1 MISATSRAIL
11 VLSILVCG
19 AACATTANAAPP
31 GDACALLT
39 PAQVGAALG
48 VPVAAGTYVTPTF
61 KKTCTWNATTA
72 GSGYVTLMLQ
82 DVGAFE
88 SGKQLSSM
96 AAATKMVV
104 TPIGGVG
111 DDAYYLAL
119 GDQVGFIVKKGNA
132 TFKVAVY
139 AHIPIESKQ
148 AKEKTL
154 AQQVV
159 SGLQQ

>member
-1 MISATSRAIL
+1 MPSKICLGAVIAAIL
-11 VLSILVCG
+11 IVG
-19 AACATTANAAPP
+19 AAIASSANAAPP
-31 GDACALLT
+31 DDACSLLT
-39 PAQVGAALG
+39 QTQVSAALG
-48 VPVAAGTYVTPTF
+48 ASVAAGSYVAPTF
-61 KKTCTWNATTA
+61 TRTCTWNATTT

-96 AAATKMVV
+96 AAAPKMVV

-119 GDQVGFIVKKGNA
+119 GDQVGFIVKKGNV

-154 AQQVV
+154 AQQVI
-159 SGLQQ
+159 SALQQ

>member
-1 MISATSRAIL
+1 MIAATSRAIRG
-11 VLSILVCG
+11 LSILVCG

-61 KKTCTWNATTA
+61 KKTCTWNATTT

-119 GDQVGFIVKKGNA
+119 DDPSGLILKKGNPP
-132 TFKVAVY
+132 FKVPMY
-139 AHIPIESKQ
+139 PPIPIQ
-148 AKEKTL
+148 NNHTTEKTL
-154 AQQVV
+154 PPPQ
-159 SGLQQ
+159 LP